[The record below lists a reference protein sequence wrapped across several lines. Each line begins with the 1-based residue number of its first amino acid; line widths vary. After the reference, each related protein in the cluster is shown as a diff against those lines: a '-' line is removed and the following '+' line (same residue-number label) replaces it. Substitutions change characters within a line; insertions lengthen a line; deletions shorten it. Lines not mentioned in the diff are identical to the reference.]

1 MRAVM
6 SGTSVNARPRR
17 NASKNRGGSK
27 ISSRTSSTWLSRR
40 RTWRDPSP
48 STRASGPE
56 RSSRSAMCLAELRRA
71 RVEGAE
77 QPHDVDLL
85 QPEVVAE
92 RARVRRL
99 HRPEAAEAAAVIARA
114 QRPAARVRDGPEAG
128 RAVGDHHADVAGPLA
143 LDADAVVADRGPSLV
158 QERADDLEQLAL
170 VGRTAL

>member
-27 ISSRTSSTWLSRR
+27 ISSRTSSTRSSRR
-40 RTWRDPSP
+40 RTCSEPSP

-56 RSSRSAMCLAELRRA
+56 RSLRSAMRLAERRRP

-77 QPHDVDLL
+77 QSHDVDLL

-92 RARVRRL
+92 RGRVRRL
-99 HRPEAAEAAAVIARA
+99 HRPEAAEAAAVVARA
-114 QRPAARVRDGPEAG
+114 QRTAARVRDGAEAG
-128 RAVGDHHADVAGPLA
+128 RAVRDHHADVAGPFA
-143 LDADAVVADRGPSLV
+143 LDADAVVAD
-158 QERADDLEQLAL
+158 
-170 VGRTAL
+170 